1 MYPDD
6 YYYNLQDSYPL
17 YYISP
22 RSSNKY
28 DLYQSTL
35 PYYQDVPV
43 TRSKYYADTSY
54 DDPEKFL
61 QDIEREQRERSQPIG
76 HEIRYEDAYNTDSD
90 GTLDETSA
98 AFLNNLMMQQMYQ
111 DNLRGKNSPSQYYEQ
126 SDYPNTD
133 FSNPDSEDIQV
144 NKWND
149 VPYDRPVHFDD
160 EEVKELKEL
169 PKKQKEGRKNRQRK
183 QRKLKNNE
191 KRSEDVVVF
200 TDRKPVVK
208 DVVESSTSLPID
220 ETRRN
225 TRGQKEEV
233 MMRPATP
240 VRHPFSESIL
250 NMLNQ
255 QEERKRSPSV
265 YDKIRH
271 ILEMEKNEEVSDEWI
286 KFLIFNWTILS
297 LVELKQRSMFFTW
310 NISKTRVGR
319 KFWLIL

>member
-1 MYPDD
+1 MYPDE

-17 YYISP
+17 YYITP
-22 RSSNKY
+22 RSTKY
-28 DLYQSTL
+28 DLYQTTL
-35 PYYQDVPV
+35 PYYQDVPA
-43 TRSKYYADTSY
+43 TRSKYYNYGDTSY
-54 DDPEKFL
+54 DDSEKVL

-76 HEIRYEDAYNTDSD
+76 HEIRYENAYNTDSD
-90 GTLDETSA
+90 GILDETSA

-111 DNLRGKNSPSQYYEQ
+111 NNLKGKNSPYYEPKSSPYYDQ
-126 SDYPNTD
+126 SDYPTD
-133 FSNPDSEDIQV
+133 VTNPDNDDIQV
-144 NKWND
+144 NNWND
-149 VPYDRPVHFDD
+149 VPYDRPVNFDD

-169 PKKQKEGRKNRQRK
+169 PKKQGRKNRQRK

-191 KRSEDVVVF
+191 KRSQDDVVVF

-208 DVVESSTSLPID
+208 DAVESSTSLPID

-240 VRHPFSESIL
+240 VRHPFSESIM

-255 QEERKRSPSV
+255 QETKRSPSV

-271 ILEMEKNEEVSDEWI
+271 ILEMEKNEEVSQL
-286 KFLIFNWTILS
+286 F
-297 LVELKQRSMFFTW
+297 
-310 NISKTRVGR
+310 
-319 KFWLIL
+319 